1 MIRYAADPGTLLA
14 SDAYRRWL
22 GWSAVAHVAL
32 GLYLAFG
39 PGIYR
44 SAPALAPVFVEIV
57 APASRPAKRA
67 RQVVKEPVVIPKKL
81 VERSKTRPAPEPTP
95 DMARPEP
102 APTADEILAQLRE
115 KHGETNVIERTEG
128 SVAGARSARIDP
140 EMAAYRRRLENLI
153 YANWAG
159 ARAFRDQIGVE
170 VLFEVEV
177 DATGMLRSLRM
188 VQGSGNRHLDES
200 AERAIQKS
208 SPFPR
213 PPRSVRTITVR
224 MNPRDSA

>member
-1 MIRYAADPGTLLA
+1 MIRYPIDPGTLLA

-22 GWSAVAHVAL
+22 GWSAVAHVGL
-32 GLYLAFG
+32 GLFLAFG

-44 SAPALAPVFVEIV
+44 SAPAPAPVFVEIV
-57 APASRPAKRA
+57 TQASRPAKRA
-67 RQVVKEPVVIPKKL
+67 RQVVKEPVVIPKKP
-81 VERSKTRPAPEPTP
+81 VERSKAKPAPEPAP

-102 APTADEILAQLRE
+102 ALTPDQILAQLRE
-115 KHGETNVIERTEG
+115 KHGETNVIERNE
-128 SVAGARSARIDP
+128 SSALNARVDP

-159 ARAFRDQIGVE
+159 ARSFRDQLGVE

-177 DATGMLRSLRM
+177 DASGVLRSVRM
-188 VQGSGNRHLDES
+188 VKSSGNRHLDES

>member
-1 MIRYAADPGTLLA
+1 VIRYPVDYGTLLA

-22 GWSAVAHVAL
+22 GWSAVAHLLLAFF
-32 GLYLAFG
+32 LAFG

-44 SAPALAPVFVEIV
+44 SAPAQAPVFVEIV

-67 RQVVKEPVVIPKKL
+67 RQVVKEPVVIPKKQPK
-81 VERSKTRPAPEPTP
+81 VAKDKPAPEPAP
-95 DMARPEP
+95 DMAQPEQP
-102 APTADEILAQLRE
+102 LTPDQILAQLRE

-128 SVAGARSARIDP
+128 SASGGPNARVDP

-159 ARAFRDQIGVE
+159 ARSFQDQLGVE

-177 DATGMLRSLRM
+177 DSGGVMRSLRM
-188 VQGSGNRHLDES
+188 VKSSGNRHLDES

-213 PPRSVRTITVR
+213 PPRSVRSITVR